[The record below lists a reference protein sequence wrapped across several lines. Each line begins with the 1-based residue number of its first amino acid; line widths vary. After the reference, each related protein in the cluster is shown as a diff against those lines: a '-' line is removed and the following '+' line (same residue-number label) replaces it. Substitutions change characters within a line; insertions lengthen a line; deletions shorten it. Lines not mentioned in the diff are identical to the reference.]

1 MFCVNYNTYFFQW
14 VRPRIVAQTIIVIG
28 FLTDYN
34 WWMSLVNVPAAAWII
49 YEYEFDT
56 YKNLKVNF

>member
-1 MFCVNYNTYFFQW
+1 